1 VTAVRFEDWEKQ
13 QMRSPKF
20 RAVAREP
27 GINGIL
33 KPSAFDDVDSAREQ
47 VFPQEGLA
55 VAVGRLAQVEVV
67 VLQEAERQAA
77 CSAQREVVRR
87 GRAGDVTGEAGF
99 GRQEYPRRLQA
110 HHFDECLQSD
120 VVGLIHEGREELRS
134 ISS

>member
-1 VTAVRFEDWEKQ
+1 MTAVRFEDWEKQ

-20 RAVAREP
+20 RAAAREP

-47 VFPQEGLA
+47 AFPQEGLA
-55 VAVGRLAQVEVV
+55 VTVGRLAQIAIV
-67 VLQEAERQAA
+67 VLQEAGQQAA

-110 HHFDECLQSD
+110 HHFDERLQSERR
-120 VVGLIHEGREELRS
+120 GLIHEGREELRS
-134 ISS
+134 IPS